1 MVTRR
6 CLYTI
11 RIRGRLGATAL
22 SAFPSMV
29 PELRDG
35 ETLLTGP
42 LKDRSELFGVL
53 GQLEALGLDLLE
65 LRQIQGEARM
75 PASARQA
82 DPERPP
88 QELAM
93 NPTTVLGD
101 KPISRMGFGAMQLA
115 GPGVFGPPRDPD
127 AARAVLRRA
136 IELGVDHI
144 DTSQYYGPDVVN
156 DLIREALYP
165 YPENLMLVTKVGARR
180 DDVGRV
186 HPAQQPE
193 ELRVGVEE
201 NLRSLRLERL
211 DLVNLRLVGA
221 RDGSGTLL
229 EEQLG
234 ALEELRQEG
243 KLDLIGLSNVDRAQV
258 QRALAVVDVAEIQN
272 LYSIVDRRDE
282 ETLVFARE
290 REIAYVPFF
299 PLGGGPA
306 RLAGSPAVL
315 QVADKH
321 RATPAQIALAWLLAR
336 YDRMLLIPGTSS
348 TAHLEE
354 NVAAVSIQLDDIDL
368 AALDRVD
375 ASGP

>member
-1 MVTRR
+1 MVTRP

-11 RIRGRLGATAL
+11 RIKGRLGATAL

-29 PELRDG
+29 PELKDG
-35 ETLLTGP
+35 GTVLTGL

-165 YPENLMLVTKVGARR
+165 YPENLRLVTKVGARR
-180 DDVGRV
+180 DDAGRV

-221 RDGSGTLL
+221 RDGSGTLF

-243 KLDLIGLSNVDRAQV
+243 KLDLIGLSNVDQAQV

-306 RLAGSPAVL
+306 RLAGSPAVVH
-315 QVADKH
+315 VADKH

-354 NVAAVSIQLDDIDL
+354 NVAAVAIQLDDSDL
-368 AALDRVD
+368 AALGRVD

>member
-1 MVTRR
+1 MVTRQF
-6 CLYTI
+6 LYTI
-11 RIRGRLGATAL
+11 RIKGRLGATAL

-29 PELRDG
+29 PELKDG
-35 ETLLTGP
+35 GTVLTGL

-65 LRQIQGEARM
+65 LRQIQGEART

-82 DPERPP
+82 DPDRPP
-88 QELAM
+88 QEPAM
-93 NPTTVLGD
+93 NPTTILGD

-136 IELGVDHI
+136 IEIGVDHI

-165 YPENLMLVTKVGARR
+165 YPENLRLVTKVGARR
-180 DDVGRV
+180 DDAGGV
-186 HPAQQPE
+186 HAAQQPE
-193 ELRVGVEE
+193 ELREGVEE

-234 ALEELRQEG
+234 ALEELRQQG

-290 REIAYVPFF
+290 RGIAYVPFF

-306 RLAGSPAVL
+306 RLAGSPAVV

-354 NVAAVSIQLDDIDL
+354 NLAAVAIQLDDSDL

>member
-1 MVTRR
+1 MVTRP

-11 RIRGRLGATAL
+11 RIKGRLGATAL

-29 PELRDG
+29 PELKDG

-65 LRQIQGEARM
+65 LRQIQGEART

-82 DPERPP
+82 DPARPRHEP
-88 QELAM
+88 AM

-101 KPISRMGFGAMQLA
+101 KRISRMGFGAMQLA

-165 YPENLMLVTKVGARR
+165 YPENLRLVTKVGARR
-180 DDVGRV
+180 DDAGRV

-193 ELRVGVEE
+193 ELRQGVEE
-201 NLRSLRLERL
+201 TSARC
-211 DLVNLRLVGA
+211 DLSVWTWSTCAWLA
-221 RDGSGTLL
+221 RGT
-229 EEQLG
+229 
-234 ALEELRQEG
+234 
-243 KLDLIGLSNVDRAQV
+243 
-258 QRALAVVDVAEIQN
+258 ALAH
-272 LYSIVDRRDE
+272 YSRSSWVRSRSCARR
-282 ETLVFARE
+282 A
-290 REIAYVPFF
+290 
-299 PLGGGPA
+299 
-306 RLAGSPAVL
+306 
-315 QVADKH
+315 
-321 RATPAQIALAWLLAR
+321 
-336 YDRMLLIPGTSS
+336 SS
-348 TAHLEE
+348 T
-354 NVAAVSIQLDDIDL
+354 
-368 AALDRVD
+368 
-375 ASGP
+375 

>member
-1 MVTRR
+1 MVTRP
-6 CLYTI
+6 CLYAI
-11 RIRGRLGATAL
+11 RIKGRLGATAL
-22 SAFPSMV
+22 SAFPSMA
-29 PELRDG
+29 PELKDG
-35 ETLLTGP
+35 ETVLTGL

-65 LRQIQGEARM
+65 LRQIQGEART

-82 DPERPP
+82 DPDRPP
-88 QELAM
+88 QEPAM

-136 IELGVDHI
+136 IEIGVDHI

-165 YPENLMLVTKVGARR
+165 YPENLRLVTKVGARR

-221 RDGSGTLL
+221 RDGSGTLF

-258 QRALAVVDVAEIQN
+258 QRALAVVDIAEIQN

-306 RLAGSPAVL
+306 RLAGYPAVL

>member
-1 MVTRR
+1 MVTRP
-6 CLYTI
+6 CLYAI
-11 RIRGRLGATAL
+11 RIKGRLGATAL
-22 SAFPSMV
+22 SAFPSMA
-29 PELRDG
+29 PELKDG
-35 ETLLTGP
+35 ETVLTGL

-82 DPERPP
+82 DPQRPP
-88 QELAM
+88 QEPAM

-101 KPISRMGFGAMQLA
+101 RPISRMGFGAMQLA

-136 IELGVDHI
+136 IEIGVDHI

-165 YPENLMLVTKVGARR
+165 YPENLRLVTKVGARR
-180 DDVGRV
+180 DDAGRV

-193 ELRVGVEE
+193 ELRQGVEE

-221 RDGSGTLL
+221 RDGSGTLF
-229 EEQLG
+229 EEQLD

-306 RLAGSPAVL
+306 RLAGSPAL
-315 QVADKH
+315 IQVADKH

-354 NVAAVSIQLDDIDL
+354 NVAAVAIQLDDSDL